1 MAGDYTKAEKDN
13 LQDVIKCQKILKI
26 AGDYVVSGD

>member
-13 LQDVIKCQKILKI
+13 LQDVVSIQDVVKCQKIYSM
-26 AGDYVVSGD
+26 AED